1 MRIILFLFLALSL
14 FGRDNP
20 FFPSDPNKEQIQTTN
35 RVQKLQ
41 PFTTQKILL
50 PNSARAVKAIVV
62 RYQNLD
68 GSIRDEE
75 ILLNAEIDWHE
86 PFVISHRL
94 TKPEDKKVTI
104 KTKSIKTKYIR
115 FDINRSKMSV
125 KTSDKLLE
133 NFLLTNPHRVV
144 MDFKRN
150 TSFKPKT
157 YTLKKAPF
165 SKIRMGN
172 HDGYYRVV
180 IELDGQYR
188 YKLETREKE
197 YTIVVY

>member
-1 MRIILFLFLALSL
+1 MRIVIFLFLALSL

-20 FFPSDPNKEQIQTTN
+20 FFPSDPNKEKIQTTN

-41 PFTTQKILL
+41 PFTTQQILL
-50 PNSARAVKAIVV
+50 PNSARAVKAIVIE
-62 RYQNLD
+62 YQNLD
-68 GSIRDEE
+68 GSIENE
-75 ILLNAEIDWHE
+75 KILLNAEIDWHE
-86 PFVISHRL
+86 PFIITHKL
-94 TKPEDKKVTI
+94 AKPSTS
-104 KTKSIKTKYIR
+104 KTKRVIKIIKAKHVRFEMTKNTMR
-115 FDINRSKMSV
+115 V
-125 KTSDKLLE
+125 KTSDKLLQ

-150 TSFKPKT
+150 TSFKPIT
-157 YTLKKAPF
+157 YSLNKAPF

-180 IELDGQYR
+180 IQLDGLYR
-188 YKLETREKE
+188 YKLETREKD

>member
-20 FFPSDPNKEQIQTTN
+20 FFPTDPNKERVQTTN
-35 RVQKLQ
+35 RVEKLQ
-41 PFTTQKILL
+41 PYTTQKILL
-50 PNSARAVKAIVV
+50 PNSARVVKGITI

-68 GSIRDEE
+68 GSISNEE
-75 ILLNAEIDWHE
+75 LMLNAEIDWHE
-86 PFVISHRL
+86 PFVITHKSSV
-94 TKPEDKKVTI
+94 PEDKKTKT

-115 FDINRSKMSV
+115 FDMSKNRMIV
-125 KTSDKLLE
+125 KTSDKLLQ

-157 YTLKKAPF
+157 YKLNKAPF

-197 YTIVVY
+197 YTIVVH

>member
-20 FFPSDPNKEQIQTTN
+20 FFPTDPNKEQIQSTN

-50 PNSARAVKAIVV
+50 PNSARAVKGITI

-68 GSIRDEE
+68 GSISNEE
-75 ILLNAEIDWHE
+75 LILNSEIDWHE
-86 PFVISHRL
+86 PFVITHKLKRESAVKAKSI
-94 TKPEDKKVTI
+94 TKTI
-104 KTKSIKTKYIR
+104 KTKHVRFEITK
-115 FDINRSKMSV
+115 NNMVV

-133 NFLLTNPHRVV
+133 NFLLTHPHRVV

-150 TSFKPKT
+150 TSFRPIT
-157 YTLKKAPF
+157 YKINKAPF

-197 YTIVVY
+197 YTIVVN

>member
-20 FFPSDPNKEQIQTTN
+20 FFPTDPNKEQVQTTN

-50 PNSARAVKAIVV
+50 PNSARAVKGITI

-68 GSIRDEE
+68 GSISNEE
-75 ILLNAEIDWHE
+75 LMMNAEIDWHE
-86 PFVISHRL
+86 PFVISH
-94 TKPEDKKVTI
+94 KVQSESTVKAKSVTNTI
-104 KTKSIKTKYIR
+104 KAKHVRFEITK
-115 FDINRSKMSV
+115 NKMVV
-125 KTSDKLLE
+125 KTSDKLLQ

-150 TSFKPKT
+150 TSFRPIT
-157 YTLKKAPF
+157 YKISKAPF

-172 HDGYYRVV
+172 HNGYYRVV

-188 YKLETREKE
+188 YKLETREKA
-197 YTIVVY
+197 YTIVVH